1 MNTAPKLYRPDVSC
15 PRCGRPPRIALTA
28 RQITKWCDEDPGVLV
43 QTYQCAFDLFPGR
56 KCNTIYSITAGSIQ
70 RATEI

>member
-1 MNTAPKLYRPDVSC
+1 M
-15 PRCGRPPRIALTA
+15 TA
-28 RQITKWCDEDPGVLV
+28 RQIAKWTGEDVGVLV

-56 KCNTIYSITAGSIQ
+56 KCNTIYSITAGAIQ